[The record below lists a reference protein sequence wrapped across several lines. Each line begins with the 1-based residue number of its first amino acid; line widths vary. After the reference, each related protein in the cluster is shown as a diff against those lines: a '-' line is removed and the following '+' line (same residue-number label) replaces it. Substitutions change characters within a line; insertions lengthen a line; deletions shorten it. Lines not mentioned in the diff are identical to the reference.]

1 MIDSSLEVMHPL
13 LTEDELATLAAVG
26 QTLHREAGHIF
37 IKQYET
43 TDFVLL
49 IRKGHVKVLAG
60 KPARI
65 VAIRHAGEIVG
76 EMAAIR
82 KKPRSATV
90 EAVDAVEV
98 LRLSATQWRQFLGD
112 HPRAA
117 LAQLAAADRR
127 LEQATQK
134 LVESELAVEQR
145 LAKALLELMES
156 GLGTHSEEGVALRV
170 SQQDLAAFAGASID
184 AIKKIIRMF
193 KASGIVGTAR
203 QTTILLKLATLRD
216 IANGDLTASP

>member
-1 MIDSSLEVMHPL
+1 
-13 LTEDELATLAAVG
+13 
-26 QTLHREAGHIF
+26 
-37 IKQYET
+37 
-43 TDFVLL
+43 
-49 IRKGHVKVLAG
+49 VLAG

-82 KKPRSATV
+82 KKPRSATI

-98 LRLSATQWRQFLGD
+98 LRLSATQWRQFLRD

-117 LAQLAAADRR
+117 LAQLAVADRR

-156 GLGTHSEEGVALRV
+156 GLGTQTEEGLALRV
-170 SQQDLAAFAGASID
+170 SQQDLAAFTGASID

-203 QTTILLKLATLRD
+203 QTTILFKLATLRD